1 MQACPRCGVSYT
13 GELGRCPLCS
23 IRLEGKAVPGAFPVQ
38 RAQAPRKASRRVL
51 WISTLAAAAA
61 AVIAGAVSGS
71 APWPVVLT
79 CLALLV
85 NYLLLRNMI
94 VHRPDLLRMAERW
107 FLALLAIA
115 VLWWLATGAPWVA
128 ALAIPS
134 VCLGALVTNTVLVAA
149 FRDTFV
155 QGYAK
160 YLVYDA
166 VLGLAPLILVATGW
180 VEWPWLCYASA
191 AATVLLTLTLLLL
204 TRRQLADELHKML
217 TA

>member
-1 MQACPRCGVSYT
+1 MQSCAKCGIGYT
-13 GELGRCPLCS
+13 GDLGRCPLCGTE
-23 IRLEGKAVPGAFPVQ
+23 LEGSPTPSAFPVQ
-38 RAQAPRKASRRVL
+38 QAQAPRKASRRVL

-61 AVIAGAVSGS
+61 AIIAGAVNGS
-71 APWPVVLT
+71 APWPVALT

-85 NYLLLRNMI
+85 NYLLLRNII
-94 VHRPDLLRMAERW
+94 VHRPDALRMAERW

-115 VLWWLATGAPWVA
+115 VLWWLATGAAWVA
-128 ALAIPS
+128 SLVVPS

-166 VLGLAPLILVATGW
+166 VLGLAPLIFVIAGW
-180 VEWPWLCYASA
+180 VQWPWLCYASA
-191 AATVLLTLTLLLL
+191 AAAVLLTATLLLL
-204 TRRQLADELHKML
+204 TRRQLADELHKLL